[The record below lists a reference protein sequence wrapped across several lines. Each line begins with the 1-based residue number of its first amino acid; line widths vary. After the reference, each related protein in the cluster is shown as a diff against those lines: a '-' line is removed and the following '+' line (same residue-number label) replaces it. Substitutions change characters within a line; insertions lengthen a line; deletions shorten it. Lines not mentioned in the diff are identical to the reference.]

1 MKKLLTLFLFAATS
15 LGTLFT
21 FGGCSRPSDTDC
33 MDGGVTR
40 RHSYD
45 APKVILSTEIVALD
59 TNFFLYEED
68 GSGGT
73 RWSFSVRRKEGGFL
87 LSVKK
92 RGRDAVEKVVSKDFL
107 KEVHAVILKH
117 DLPRRNGFDVV
128 TSGLPFE
135 YAPCSLSVDYAS
147 GERLYFHKDGDPRSA
162 WANDLKALFLRALD
176 SPDALPIQESEVLAP
191 PVPEH

>member
-1 MKKLLTLFLFAATS
+1 MKKLLTFFLFAATS

-68 GSGGT
+68 GRGGT
-73 RWSFSVRRKEGGFL
+73 RWVFSVRRDGGDFL
-87 LSVKK
+87 LSVRK
-92 RGRDAVEKVVSKDFL
+92 RGRDAVEKAVSKDFL
-107 KEVHAVILKH
+107 KEVHDVIVKH
-117 DLPRRNGFDVV
+117 DLVRRNGFDEV

-135 YAPCSLSVDYAS
+135 CAPCSLSVDYAS
-147 GERLYFHKDGDPRSA
+147 GERLYFCMDGDPEA
-162 WANDLKALFLRALD
+162 LWARDLKTLFLRELALR
-176 SPDALPIQESEVLAP
+176 
-191 PVPEH
+191 

>member
-21 FGGCSRPSDTDC
+21 FGGYSRSGDTDC

-87 LSVKK
+87 LSVRK
-92 RGRDAVEKVVSKDFL
+92 RSCDAVEKAVSKAFL
-107 KEVHAVILKH
+107 KEVHDVIVKN
-117 DLPRRNGFDVV
+117 DLPRWNGFDEV
-128 TSGLPFE
+128 TSGLPVQ
-135 YAPCSLSVDYAS
+135 YSSCSLSVDYVS
-147 GERLYFHKDGDPRSA
+147 GERLYFRMDGDPEA
-162 WANDLKALFLRALD
+162 EWARQLKTLFLREISANGT
-176 SPDALPIQESEVLAP
+176 PINPSV
-191 PVPEH
+191 

>member
-15 LGTLFT
+15 LGTLLA

-59 TNFFLYEED
+59 TNFFLYDED

-73 RWSFSVRRKEGGFL
+73 RWSFSVRSDGGDFL
-87 LSVKK
+87 LSVRK
-92 RGRDAVEKVVSKDFL
+92 RGRDAVETVVSKDFL
-107 KEVHAVILKH
+107 KEVHDVIVKH
-117 DLPRRNGFDVV
+117 DLVRRNGFDEV
-128 TSGLPFE
+128 TSGLPVQ
-135 YAPCSLSVDYAS
+135 YSSCSLSVDYS
-147 GERLYFHKDGDPRSA
+147 NGERLYFRMDGNPEA
-162 WANDLKALFLRALD
+162 EWARQLKTLFLREISANGTLINP
-176 SPDALPIQESEVLAP
+176 SV
-191 PVPEH
+191 

>member
-1 MKKLLTLFLFAATS
+1 MKKLLTLFLVAATS

-73 RWSFSVRRKEGGFL
+73 RWFFSVRRDGGDFL

-92 RGRDAVEKVVSKDFL
+92 RGRDAVETVVSKDFL

-117 DLPRRNGFDVV
+117 NLPRRNGFDVV

-147 GERLYFHKDGDPRSA
+147 GERLYFHKDGDPEA
-162 WANDLKALFLRALD
+162 EWARQLKTLFLREISANGTSINPSL
-176 SPDALPIQESEVLAP
+176 
-191 PVPEH
+191 